1 MKIEGL
7 VAARERD
14 SRYFIWSSTDT
25 EQHISVGTDVTVEWD
40 DRSEMTLTEI
50 ANVIEE
56 TSSDY
61 EAICEAV
68 RMLRKHAG
76 RSEGV
81 HQCKLA
87 NELSRRMGKHQGKWY
102 VMELWRGRR
111 GECLL
116 EDISHCPFCGEKL
129 P

>member
-1 MKIEGL
+1 MK
-7 VAARERD
+7 VAGKIIGRLNLGNPSENEYTIKTLCSETIPLDA
-14 SRYFIWSSTDT
+14 
-25 EQHISVGTDVTVEWD
+25 DVAVEWD

-102 VMELWRGRR
+102 VMELWRGR
-111 GECLL
+111 
-116 EDISHCPFCGEKL
+116 HCPYCGEKL

>member
-50 ANVIEE
+50 A
-56 TSSDY
+56 
-61 EAICEAV
+61 
-68 RMLRKHAG
+68 
-76 RSEGV
+76 
-81 HQCKLA
+81 
-87 NELSRRMGKHQGKWY
+87 
-102 VMELWRGRR
+102 ELWRGRR